1 MGNRER
7 AKVDHA
13 IKKKYTDILY
23 SKFFSNDIFIWKN
36 DKIQKKNKVIIIII
50 GKENH
55 NRYFV
60 NNY

>member
-7 AKVDHA
+7 AKVDHV

-36 DKIQKKNKVIIIII
+36 DKIQKNK
-50 GKENH
+50 
-55 NRYFV
+55 
-60 NNY
+60 